1 MQSVVVFANT
11 WARVAGFPDSR
22 CIVWVVVVLG
32 VGWVGVCSDAVVVVV
47 ESQLLWCG
55 ARRLVFVML
64 VELFDR
70 CVEESS

>member
-1 MQSVVVFANT
+1 M
-11 WARVAGFPDSR
+11 
-22 CIVWVVVVLG
+22 
-32 VGWVGVCSDAVVVVV
+32 CSDAVVVVV